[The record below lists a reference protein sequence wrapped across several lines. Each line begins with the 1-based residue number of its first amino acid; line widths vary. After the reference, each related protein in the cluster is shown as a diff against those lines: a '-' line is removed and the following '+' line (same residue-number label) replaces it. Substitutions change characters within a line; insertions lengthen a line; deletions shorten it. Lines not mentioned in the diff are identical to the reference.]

1 MYNFNNIDEL
11 IRNGEDPEAIAKA
24 FTSRLNEAINANSR
38 DKEREE
44 AGHAFADAW
53 NTLVELWLENND
65 LPDGMKEDDLY
76 FDCPTALEA
85 FDGIMGMFKKTAP
98 LFNLLGKMVDEEESK
113 PMPKTCK
120 KPTDNSFDSV
130 MRGFLSEIL

>member
-65 LPDGMKEDDLY
+65 LPDGMEEDDIY
-76 FDCPTALEA
+76 FDCETALEA
-85 FDGIMGMFKKTAP
+85 FDGIMSMIKKTAP
-98 LFNLLGKMVDEEESK
+98 LMNLLTKMADEDNYN
-113 PMPKTCK
+113 KTCYK
-120 KPTDNSFDSV
+120 KPADNSFDSV
-130 MRGFLSEIL
+130 MRSFLSEIL

>member
-1 MYNFNNIDEL
+1 MYNFNDIDAL

-24 FTSRLNEAINANSR
+24 FTFKLNEAINANSK

-53 NTLVELWLENND
+53 NILVELWLENND

-85 FDGIMGMFKKTAP
+85 FDGIMSMIVKTAP
-98 LFNLLGKMVDEEESK
+98 LMNLLSKMVDEEESK
-113 PMPKTCK
+113 PIPKTCK
-120 KPTDNSFDSV
+120 KSDNSFDSV

>member
-65 LPDGMKEDDLY
+65 LPDGMEEDDIY
-76 FDCPTALEA
+76 FDCETALEA
-85 FDGIMGMFKKTAP
+85 FDGIMSMIKKTAP
-98 LFNLLGKMVDEEESK
+98 LMNLLTKMADEDNYN
-113 PMPKTCK
+113 KTCYK
-120 KPTDNSFDSV
+120 KPADNSFDKV

>member
-1 MYNFNNIDEL
+1 MYNFNDIDAL

-44 AGHAFADAW
+44 AGHAFANAW

-65 LPDGMKEDDLY
+65 LPDGMDEDDIY
-76 FDCPTALEA
+76 FDCATALEA
-85 FDGIMGMFKKTAP
+85 FDGIMDMFKKTAP
-98 LFNLLGKMVDEEESK
+98 LMNLLTKMVDEENIDKS
-113 PMPKTCK
+113 CRYK
-120 KPTDNSFDSV
+120 KPTDNSFDKV

>member
-24 FTSRLNEAINANSR
+24 FTSQLNEAINSNSR
-38 DKEREE
+38 DKMREE
-44 AGHAFADAW
+44 AGHEFANAW

-65 LPDGMKEDDLY
+65 LPDGMEEDDIY
-76 FDCPTALEA
+76 FDGPTALEA
-85 FDGIMGMFKKTAP
+85 FDGIMGMIKKTAP
-98 LFNLLGKMVDEEESK
+98 LMNLLTKMADEDNYN
-113 PMPKTCK
+113 KTCYK
-120 KPTDNSFDSV
+120 KPADNSFDKV